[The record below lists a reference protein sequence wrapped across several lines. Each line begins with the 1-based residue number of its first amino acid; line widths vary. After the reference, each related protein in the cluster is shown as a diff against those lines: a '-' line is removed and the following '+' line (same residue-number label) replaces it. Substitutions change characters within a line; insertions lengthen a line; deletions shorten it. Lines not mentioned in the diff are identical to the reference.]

1 MKKST
6 ILFIIA
12 TLVSIAGVYF
22 VIKEKMNPEPEELII
37 EEDEEPEPEP
47 PRRGRKPKSEPEP
60 ETEAKIINIADNGS
74 KENEE

>member
-47 PRRGRKPKSEPEP
+47 QPRRSRRTKTEPEP
-60 ETEAKIINIADNGS
+60 EPEIINPSDNGS
-74 KENEE
+74 KEETE

>member
-47 PRRGRKPKSEPEP
+47 QPRRSRRTKAEPEP
-60 ETEAKIINIADNGS
+60 EPEIINTPDNGS

>member
-37 EEDEEPEPEP
+37 EDDEPEPEP
-47 PRRGRKPKSEPEP
+47 VTRRSRRTKAEPEP
-60 ETEAKIINIADNGS
+60 EPEIINTPDNGS
-74 KENEE
+74 KEAEE